1 MDDQTRQWDD
11 LSSWYDVKQ
20 GENGDLWHRAL
31 IDPVLIKLVGEVR
44 GKDVLDLG
52 CGNGYLSRRFSKEGA
67 KMTAIDSSVLMIEH
81 AKAHDPS
88 NELRITYAVSDCA
101 DLHFLHNESFDIVF
115 ANMSLMDIE
124 NAEGAIKEVARVLRK
139 RGRFVTSISH
149 PCFDNGRS
157 SSWLLERTLEE
168 KGLGTKMYRKIRGY
182 RTPSS
187 EEYAWKISDSVRAW
201 TRGYHRPLN
210 WYAKSFKSNGLAIT
224 SLEEPEPTPEFLEKE
239 SDGRFFLEV
248 PLHLVIEALKM
259 Q

>member
-1 MDDQTRQWDD
+1 MDNRTRQWDD

-31 IDPVLIKLVGEVR
+31 IDPALIKLVGEVR

-67 KMTAIDSSVLMIEH
+67 KVTAIDSSPSMIER
-81 AKAHDPS
+81 ARAHDPS
-88 NELRITYAVSDCA
+88 NKLGITYAVSDTA
-101 DLHFLHNESFDIVF
+101 DLHLQDESFDIIF
-115 ANMSLMDIE
+115 ANMSLMDME
-124 NAEGAIKEVARVLRK
+124 NTEGAIKEVGRVLRK
-139 RGRFVTSISH
+139 RGRFVASISH
-149 PCFDNGRS
+149 PCFDNGRN
-157 SSWLLERTLEE
+157 SSWLLERTLEDN
-168 KGLGTKMYRKIRGY
+168 GSVTKMYRKIRAY
-182 RTPSS
+182 QTFSS
-187 EEYAWKISDSVRAW
+187 EEYAWKISDGERAW

-210 WYAKSFKSNGLAIT
+210 WYAKLLKSNGLAIT

-248 PLHLVIEALKM
+248 PLHLVIEALKI